1 MSTAADNTC
10 PVEACRVLQ
19 SRLIKGSGFFGRD
32 FTVYEVVSK
41 TAHGTG
47 ASVSPN
53 AYHRRWRP
61 AALQTVL
68 TNAARWP
75 LQVEKRFSEFEAFHT
90 SLEPA
95 LASAVAAKRAK
106 AQKLMDEARRAMQK
120 VRISQRF
127 ACWLFPSCC
136 WQCPLPMLLPCAP
149 AASLRWTSSGAP
161 ID

>member
-47 ASVSPN
+47 AS
-53 AYHRRWRP
+53 
-61 AALQTVL
+61 
-68 TNAARWP
+68 
-75 LQVEKRFSEFEAFHT
+75 VEKRFSEFEAFHT